1 MHKLLRK
8 GDELWPSLWDEI
20 NDPPKDVNVAGD
32 ARFLSENA
40 IAIVGTR
47 RASNL
52 GRAIARRIAMDLSNA
67 GYVIVS
73 GLAMGIDTAAHLG
86 ALDGSGK
93 TVAVMATSIE
103 ETYPPSNSALRQ
115 EIEKHGCVVSE
126 LQNSPVPFKYLFPR
140 RNRLVAG
147 LVAGVVVIES
157 PEKSGSLITAK
168 LAIDY
173 NREVFA
179 VPGPIDNANWR
190 GSHRLI
196 KDGAHLVECA
206 EDVLEVL
213 GASSGISSRPL
224 LQLPC
229 DGTSSKWI
237 WDRIDLSG
245 APLADLQMQ
254 WPGDPA
260 DLAEG
265 LLALE
270 MANMAVR
277 LPGAKVARAVW
288 TSSQRK

>member
-20 NDPPKDVNVAGD
+20 NDPPIEANVAGN
-32 ARFLSENA
+32 AKLLGKRA

-52 GRAIARRIAMDLSNA
+52 GQTIARRIAMDLSNA
-67 GYVIVS
+67 GFVIVS
-73 GLAMGIDTAAHLG
+73 GLAMGIDTAAHRG
-86 ALDGSGK
+86 ALDSSGK

-103 ETYPPSNSALRQ
+103 ETYPPRNNALRQ

-126 LQNSPVPFKYLFPR
+126 LQNTPVPFKYLFPR

-147 LVAGVVVIES
+147 LVAGVIVIES
-157 PEKSGSLITAK
+157 PEKSGSLITAR

-196 KDGAHLVECA
+196 KDGAHLIESA

-213 GASSGISSRPL
+213 GSRSEIYSGPV
-224 LQLPC
+224 LQLPQE
-229 DGTSSKWI
+229 GTSSKWI

-245 APLADLQMQ
+245 ARLADLQIQ
-254 WPGDPA
+254 WTGAPA
-260 DLAEG
+260 DFAEG

-288 TSSQRK
+288 TSSYRK

>member
-1 MHKLLRK
+1 MHKLLCK
-8 GDELWPSLWDEI
+8 CDDLWPSLWDEI
-20 NDPPKDVNVAGD
+20 NDPPKDVNVTGD
-32 ARFLSENA
+32 ARLLSERA

-47 RASNL
+47 RASNM
-52 GRAIARRIAMDLSNA
+52 GQAIARKIAMDLSNA
-67 GYVIVS
+67 GFVIVS
-73 GLAMGIDTAAHLG
+73 GLALGIDTAAHLG

-103 ETYPPSNSALRQ
+103 ETYPPRNSGLRQ
-115 EIEKHGCVVSE
+115 EIEKRGCVVSE
-126 LQNSPVPFKYLFPR
+126 SQNTPVPFKYLFPR

-147 LVAGVVVIES
+147 LVAGVIVIES

-196 KDGAHLVECA
+196 KDGAHLVENA

-213 GASSGISSRPL
+213 GSRSGIFSGPL
-224 LQLPC
+224 LQLPQE
-229 DGTSSKWI
+229 GTSSRWV

-245 APLADLQMQ
+245 VKLADLQMQ

-277 LPGAKVARAVW
+277 LPGAKVARAIW
-288 TSSQRK
+288 TSSDRK

>member
-8 GDELWPSLWDEI
+8 GDKLWPSLWNEI
-20 NDPPKDVNVAGD
+20 NDSPSEVNVAGN
-32 ARFLSENA
+32 AKILHEQA

-52 GRAIARRIAMDLSNA
+52 GKAIARRIAMDLSNA

-73 GLAMGIDTAAHLG
+73 GLAMGIDTAAHRG

-103 ETYPPSNSALRQ
+103 ETYPPGNSALRK
-115 EIEKHGCVVSE
+115 EIESQGCVVSE
-126 LQNSPVPFKYLFPR
+126 SQNTPVPFKYLFPR

-147 LVAGVVVIES
+147 LVAGVIVIES
-157 PEKSGSLITAK
+157 PGKSGSLITAK

-190 GSHRLI
+190 GSHQLI
-196 KDGAHLVECA
+196 KDGAHLIECA

-213 GASSGISSRPL
+213 GSRSEISSGPL
-224 LQLPC
+224 LQLPQE
-229 DGTSSKWI
+229 GTSSKWL

-277 LPGAKVARAVW
+277 LPGAKVARTVW
-288 TSSQRK
+288 TSSDRK